1 MFVLIVSEYGI
12 QNNEANGNPAIC
24 RIRMVSTNDSCDGG
38 LMTTGEN
45 ENVNE
50 DWTKH
55 IAAGLTGTTRNAD
68 EHIVDMIRQA
78 VLTQR
83 LPPGT
88 RLPEVSLGEIF
99 GVSRSV
105 IRKALTRLAAD
116 HIIVQHPNQVARIAA
131 PGITE
136 TREIFAARRLV
147 EGEVAAL
154 MAGNLTQSQRRK
166 LADIIDEEQLAHQHG
181 DEAKRVECSLAVHR
195 YLAEQ
200 SPNRVLGV
208 MLTDLILRTSI
219 VIALYKRAGMQACY
233 LDHDH
238 ANLLMLLENG
248 PAEEACRR
256 MRAHLSAL
264 EELLDLRAQE
274 AHIDLASILGMP
286 SSVGAPS

>member
-1 MFVLIVSEYGI
+1 MIVLIVSLHGI
-12 QNNEANGNPAIC
+12 QNNGANGNPAIC
-24 RIRMVSTNDSCDGG
+24 RIRMVSIDDKCDGDS
-38 LMTTGEN
+38 MAIGED

-55 IAAGLTGTTRNAD
+55 IAVGLAGTTRNAD
-68 EHIVDMIRQA
+68 QHIVDMIRQA

-131 PGITE
+131 PDIIE

-147 EGEVAAL
+147 EGEIASL
-154 MAGNLTQSQRRK
+154 MAGKLTQTQCK
-166 LADIIDEEQLAHQHG
+166 QLASIIDEEQQAHQHG

-200 SPNRVLGV
+200 SPNRVLGA

-233 LDHDH
+233 LNHDH
-238 ANLLMLLENG
+238 ANLLILLENG
-248 PAEEACRR
+248 PADEACHR

-264 EELLDLRAQE
+264 EALLDLRAQD
-274 AHIDLASILGMP
+274 AHIDLASILGRP
-286 SSVGAPS
+286 SDANVAY

>member
-1 MFVLIVSEYGI
+1 M
-12 QNNEANGNPAIC
+12 
-24 RIRMVSTNDSCDGG
+24 
-38 LMTTGEN
+38 
-45 ENVNE
+45 NE

-55 IAAGLTGTTRNAD
+55 IVVEGAGKLRNAD
-68 EHIVDMIRQA
+68 QHIVDMIRQA

-105 IRKALTRLAAD
+105 VRKALTRLAAD

-131 PGITE
+131 PDIVE

-147 EGEVAAL
+147 EGEIASL
-154 MAGNLTQSQRRK
+154 MAGKLTQAQRQK
-166 LADIIDEEQLAHQHG
+166 LAEIIDEEQLAHRQG
-181 DEAKRVECSLAVHR
+181 NEAKRVECSLAVHR
-195 YLAEQ
+195 YLADQ
-200 SPNRVLGV
+200 SPNRVLGI

-238 ANLLMLLENG
+238 ANLLLLLEQG
-248 PAEEACRR
+248 PADEACER

-264 EELLDLRAQE
+264 EALLDLRAQE
-274 AHIDLASILGMP
+274 AHIDLASILGVP
-286 SSVGAPS
+286 NNASTSI